1 MTARAFTVWVAFL
14 LSACTVGGTPLP
26 STSLPAPPPPNA
38 VAFPDPSLYQ
48 WTVVASGLASP
59 VDIQFPE
66 DGSGRMFVL
75 EQVGRIRIVQNGR
88 LLETPFLDI
97 TDRVVRAGNE
107 QGLLGLA
114 FDPRYR
120 LNGYFYVNY
129 TGERGATRLS
139 RFQVAADP
147 NLAEAGSEKVLLH
160 IPQPFRNHNGG
171 GLTFGRDGYLYAGL
185 GDGGSAGDP
194 FGNGQRTDVLLGK
207 ILRLDVHHGDP
218 YAIPAD
224 NPFGNEVWAYGL
236 RNPWRFSFDRLNG
249 DLYIA
254 DVGQDQWEEVDYLP
268 AGSPGG
274 ANFGWNY
281 FEGSHPYASLP
292 PPNLNAILPVAEY
305 GHAEG
310 SCSVTG
316 GYVYRGA
323 MSEWNGI
330 YLYGDFCSGKVW
342 GLQRSESG
350 WQARLLF
357 ETRASITTFGQDPA
371 GEVYFADRRGL
382 IYRLE
387 RK

>member
-1 MTARAFTVWVAFL
+1 
-14 LSACTVGGTPLP
+14 
-26 STSLPAPPPPNA
+26 
-38 VAFPDPSLYQ
+38 
-48 WTVVASGLASP
+48 
-59 VDIQFPE
+59 
-66 DGSGRMFVL
+66 MFVL
-75 EQVGRIRIVQNGR
+75 EQVGRIRIVQNGH

-97 TDRVVRAGNE
+97 TERVVSAGNE

-120 LNGYFYVNY
+120 LNGSFYVNY
-129 TGERGATRLS
+129 TGEHGATHLS
-139 RFQVAADP
+139 RFQVTADP
-147 NLAEAGSEKVLLH
+147 NLAEADSEKILLR

-171 GLTFGRDGYLYAGL
+171 ALTFGPDGYLYAGL

-194 FGNGQRTDVLLGK
+194 FGNGQRTEVLLGK

-218 YAIPAD
+218 YIIPAD

-236 RNPWRFSFDRLNG
+236 RNPWRLSFDRLNG
-249 DLYIA
+249 DLYLA
-254 DVGQDQWEEVDYLP
+254 DVGQDEWEEIDYLP

-281 FEGSHPYASLP
+281 LEGSHPYAGSP
-292 PPNLNAILPVAEY
+292 PPNLDVIMPVAEY
-305 GHAEG
+305 SHAEG
-310 SCSVTG
+310 GCSVTG

-323 MSEWNGI
+323 MSEWSGI

-342 GLQRSESG
+342 GLLRSESG

-357 ETRASITTFGQDPA
+357 ETRARITTFGQDPA
-371 GEVYFADRRGL
+371 GEVYLADRRGL

-387 RK
+387 RP